1 MSGQMLGLIIVGGVV
16 VILFG
21 IIIMITRFFR
31 KVVQGQALV
40 INKMRGQPIV
50 TFSGG
55 IVLPVIHRAEY
66 MDISVKTI
74 EIDRRG
80 KDGLI
85 CRDNIRADIKVTFF
99 VKVNGKEP
107 DVLRVAQ
114 AIGCARASDHNT
126 VEELFAAKFSEALK
140 TAGKQLDF
148 EQLYTQR
155 EEFRDE
161 ILKVIGTDLNG
172 YVLDDAAIDYLRADP
187 DRAAR
192 ISTTSSTPRAFF
204 KITEITAAA
213 NVRTNE
219 LRQKERMDIG
229 AQNLNAKEALLNFE
243 RAEAEAEAKKAKEV
257 SIAQAREQ
265 NEAQRMT
272 YDEHKQT
279 ELKRQKVEE
288 EIKLVEEAKMRAIA
302 VAEQARLREIGVEQV
317 RVAKA
322 RDLEEV
328 DRDREVSLRT
338 IDKEKHVEVEKKEI
352 ADVIRARIA
361 VEKTVAEEEESIK
374 DLRAGAD
381 ARRTKEVTIISA
393 EAEAQEI
400 LIKDIKKA
408 EAEEEVAKLHA
419 KRQLTLAEAA
429 LEASDKE
436 ARAKIRMSEGTQAEE
451 AASGL
456 AEVRVK
462 EADALA
468 VEKQGLAKVKVRE
481 AAVAITE
488 REGLVEAQIVKE
500 KALAEAAGDEQRGMA
515 QVRVREADAA
525 AIEKKGL
532 AEAAAI
538 REKLLAEV
546 TAKEAEAIAVEK
558 NMTAEATGLLEKAKA
573 MKQLD
578 GESRAHEEFRLRL
591 EKQLEFA
598 LESLKA
604 RVEMADKQATVLASA
619 LENAKIN
626 IVGGDGQFFDR
637 FIHAVSVGK
646 SLDGMVQSSDT
657 VQGVL
662 GDRLDG
668 SGSGDLIEDVKQMIA
683 GTSSESIKNLSVA
696 ALLGRVMVDADDG
709 TKGKIQTLI
718 NQARE
723 LGLAD

>member
-1 MSGQMLGLIIVGGVV
+1 MSSEALFIGLGILVFIAFGV
-16 VILFG
+16 LMMF
-21 IIIMITRFFR
+21 MRFFR
-31 KVVQGQALV
+31 KVVQGQALI
-40 INKMRGQPIV
+40 INKMKGEPVV

-55 IVLPVIHRAEY
+55 IVLPVFHRAEY

-99 VKVNGKEP
+99 VKVNNKSD
-107 DVLRVAQ
+107 DVLRVAR
-114 AIGCARASDHNT
+114 AIGCVRASDHNT
-126 VEELFAAKFSEALK
+126 IEELFAAKFSEALK

-172 YVLDDAAIDYLRADP
+172 YVLEDAAIDYLEQTPLEMLDP
-187 DRAAR
+187 DNILDAQGRR
-192 ISTTSSTPRAFF
+192 
-204 KITEITAAA
+204 KIIELTAVA
-213 NVRTNE
+213 NVRSNE
-219 LRQKERMDIG
+219 LKQKERMDIG
-229 AQNLNAKEALLNFE
+229 AQNLNAKEALLNFA
-243 RAEAEAEAKKAKEV
+243 RAEAEAEAKKDKEV

-265 NEAQRMT
+265 NEAHRVT
-272 YDEHKQT
+272 YEEKKQT
-279 ELKRQKVEE
+279 ELKRQRVEE
-288 EIKLVEEAKMRAIA
+288 EIKLAEEAKLRAIA
-302 VAEQARLREIGVEQV
+302 VAEQARLREVGVEQV

-322 RDLEEV
+322 TDLEEV
-328 DRDREVSLRT
+328 DRQREVSLRN
-338 IDKEKHVEVEKKEI
+338 IDKEKQVEIEKKEI
-352 ADVIRARIA
+352 ADVVRARVA
-361 VEKTVAEEEESIK
+361 VDKTVAVEEESIK
-374 DLRAGAD
+374 DLRASAE
-381 ARRTKEVTIISA
+381 AKRTKEVTIVAA

-408 EAEEEVAKLHA
+408 EAQEQVAKLEA
-419 KRQLTLAEAA
+419 KKQLTLAEAS

-436 ARAKIRMSEGTQAEE
+436 ARAKIRMSEGIQAEQ
-451 AASGL
+451 AAQGL

-468 VEKQGLAKVKVRE
+468 IEKQGLAEVKVRE
-481 AAVAITE
+481 AAVVITE
-488 REGLVEAQIVKE
+488 REGLVDAQIIKE
-500 KALAEAAGDEQRGMA
+500 KHLAEAAGDEQRGMA
-515 QVRVREADAA
+515 QMRVREAEAG

-532 AEAAAI
+532 AEAAAV

-546 TAKEAEAIAVEK
+546 TAKEAEAQAVEK
-558 NMTAEATGLLEKAKA
+558 NMTAEATGLLKKAEA

-578 GESRAHEEFRLRL
+578 GETRAHEEFRLRL

-604 RVEMADKQATVLASA
+604 RVDIADKQAAVLASA
-619 LENAKIN
+619 LDNAKIN

-657 VQGVL
+657 VRGVL

-668 SGSGDLIEDVKQMIA
+668 SGALIEDVKQMIA
-683 GTSSESIKNLSVA
+683 GSSSESIKNLSVA
-696 ALLGRVMVDADDG
+696 ALLGRIMVDADDS
-709 TKGKIQTLI
+709 TKSKLKTLI
-718 NQARE
+718 DRAHE
-723 LGLAD
+723 LGLSE